1 MKASLHLIK
10 NLGQVHSNSKM
21 VIIIQV
27 NFLMDY
33 NKGKGSSIQL
43 IDLYMMD
50 NGKKVIWTEL
60 ENYI

>member
-10 NLGQVHSNSKM
+10 NLDQVHSNSKM
-21 VIIIQV
+21 EIIIQV

-33 NKGKGSSIQL
+33 NKEKGSSIQL

-60 ENYI
+60 EDYT